1 MSPTKRT
8 IEVVDYD
15 PRWPEA
21 FAAEARALSAALA
34 EPLVRVHHIGSTAVP
49 GLKAKPV
56 IDILLEVRSVGDLDA
71 CEPAM
76 RQLDYVPMGEHGIP
90 GRRFFLKGPEFRTH
104 HVHAFRAGSPEVR
117 RHLAF
122 RDYLVAHPATA
133 RDYEALKAA
142 CAASCGHD
150 NDTYC
155 DGKNDFVSTHEKK
168 ALEWMAPAAAAGL
181 PLRDPP
187 ADLGHGQVRLRFVAI
202 LPGDEARGFVPAYH
216 FRILNGEGAEVGHI
230 HFRVGDTEH
239 VRISAGHIG
248 FEIRPDFRGRGY
260 AGEAC
265 RALAPFVRSLRAS
278 VWITCD
284 PDNKASARTI
294 ERLGATFVDEV
305 AVPAHDPHFQRG
317 SRRKRRYCWAP

>member
-21 FAAEARALSAALA
+21 FAAEARAPSAALA

-49 GLKAKPV
+49 GLKA
-56 IDILLEVRSVGDLDA
+56 
-71 CEPAM
+71 
-76 RQLDYVPMGEHGIP
+76 
-90 GRRFFLKGPEFRTH
+90 
-104 HVHAFRAGSPEVR
+104 
-117 RHLAF
+117 
-122 RDYLVAHPATA
+122 
-133 RDYEALKAA
+133 A
-142 CAASCGHD
+142 CAAGCGHD

-202 LPGDEARGFVPAYH
+202 LPGDDARGFVPAYH